1 MGFIWRL
8 STPSTEDREKPDG
21 TDYTWKDYALK
32 VFELVIKRHQSAV
45 TIIFVNDPYDLE
57 VSIKD
62 SEHERRASDVRY
74 TCGSKNIFMKRDD
87 KFPTSKEF
95 QNLFTNSQNKIRL
108 QLFLKEEFV
117 ILAQEHKNIRFIYSL
132 RRNCWDLSS
141 EKGCSEVDEFK
152 CSHIEADSI
161 LLFIYS
167 QLRQSDKTTVV
178 VIDAEDTDV
187 VVLCAH
193 VAHKIEGVLGL
204 KRKKSVLDC
213 KKLCTADMASI
224 IVPLHIHTGADAVS
238 GFYGCGKKA
247 VFGSVAG
254 SIEARDLLKS
264 VGSSV
269 PATKLVY
276 ENMERFTVKYI
287 YRDPNCLTLSKV
299 RASKWKALKSKST
312 LRLPPDRDSHELHIQ
327 RVNYQVYILLNYDK
341 PDAPPSPIENG
352 WFLENGTCKPRRYRQ
367 PAIPK
372 TLSDIFSQNSFDTTE
387 SNGDSDEEN
396 INSSDD
402 DIDDTDSESDD

>member
-1 MGFIWRL
+1 
-8 STPSTEDREKPDG
+8 
-21 TDYTWKDYALK
+21 
-32 VFELVIKRHQSAV
+32 
-45 TIIFVNDPYDLE
+45 
-57 VSIKD
+57 
-62 SEHERRASDVRY
+62 
-74 TCGSKNIFMKRDD
+74 MKKDD

-117 ILAQEHKNIRFIYSL
+117 ILVQEHKNIRFIYSL

-178 VIDAEDTDV
+178 VIDAEDTNV
-187 VVLCAH
+187 VVVCAH

-213 KKLCTADMASI
+213 KKLCTADASI

-254 SIEARDLLKS
+254 SIEVRDLLKS

-269 PATKLVY
+269 PAT
-276 ENMERFTVKYI
+276 
-287 YRDPNCLTLSKV
+287 
-299 RASKWKALKSKST
+299 
-312 LRLPPDRDSHELHIQ
+312 
-327 RVNYQVYILLNYDK
+327 
-341 PDAPPSPIENG
+341 
-352 WFLENGTCKPRRYRQ
+352 
-367 PAIPK
+367 
-372 TLSDIFSQNSFDTTE
+372 
-387 SNGDSDEEN
+387 
-396 INSSDD
+396 
-402 DIDDTDSESDD
+402 